1 MANRKEWEIEERRK
15 KIKILLISC
24 IGIVLV
30 ISSIL
35 GFNFYQN
42 KKLNLQEQVL
52 IQLYAYLEEEAIKQG
67 VEINGFYIETDK
79 KEYRKSLVISG
90 VGTDYAKTTY
100 FAGIAD
106 QQSDQKFEIE
116 WVEQIDQ
123 TITPDGQFLFPF
135 KVKFHCNEEV
145 VNLFNKELKKK

>member
-1 MANRKEWEIEERRK
+1 MGNWRKKKK

-52 IQLYAYLEEEAIKQG
+52 IQLYAYLEEEAIKQD
-67 VEINGFYIETDK
+67 VEINGFYIETD
-79 KEYRKSLVISG
+79 
-90 VGTDYAKTTY
+90 
-100 FAGIAD
+100 
-106 QQSDQKFEIE
+106 
-116 WVEQIDQ
+116 
-123 TITPDGQFLFPF
+123 
-135 KVKFHCNEEV
+135 
-145 VNLFNKELKKK
+145 